1 MNQRF
6 YLITL
11 LSTYVFLKEHCKK
24 LENCSDE
31 KRNDN
36 IEKILQLLQPL
47 EAYVHI
53 PDKIDFMK
61 QAYDEIESIW
71 KEKQQGQEKVFFEKV
86 RHYAANFKKYEK
98 REILNILIYVVN
110 EDDKISMLEKEFL
123 LQLSSVFEFRED
135 YKELLSFYDKSPFKK
150 PFPIKKMS
158 LIASLLIISLVI
170 GLYIL
175 LRTINTGG
183 IQIFKEEKIMFNKL
197 SFNRFI
203 VYKNKYSIENTHF
216 AKQAVFNINGTAE
229 IGFDPQN
236 IQYDPESQTITYLLL
251 PKKAPFIVE
260 VSSKA
265 LLIDEANPAPL
276 TENEATK
283 MSVGLALAGG
293 LIGAKAGSSIGSL
306 YPNKLVKMGA
316 TLSGGVAGSA
326 VSGILSFNALNGLQV
341 SKNISKKE
349 KALVIKTSKELV
361 KTVLTYNDELV
372 NMYKQN
378 FKKYIKSKY
387 AAEGLTVDKV
397 LFSTNTF
404 KKGIK

>member
-24 LENCSDE
+24 LENCSSE

-36 IEKILQLLQPL
+36 IDKILQLLQPL

-53 PDKIDFMK
+53 PDKIDFISK
-61 QAYDEIESIW
+61 AYDEVELIW
-71 KEKQQGQEKVFFEKV
+71 AENKKGQEKVFFEEVKK
-86 RHYAANFKKYEK
+86 YAKNLKKYEK

-123 LQLSSVFEFRED
+123 LQLSSVFEFNED
-135 YKELLSFYDKSPFKK
+135 YKELLAFYEKSPFKK
-150 PFPIKKMS
+150 PFSIKKMS
-158 LIASLLIISLVI
+158 VIASLLIIILMV

-175 LRTINTGG
+175 SKTINSEG
-183 IQIFKEEKIMFNKL
+183 IHIFKEEKIMFNKL

-203 VYKNKYSIENTHF
+203 VYKNKYIIENTHF
-216 AKQAVFNINGTAE
+216 AKQAVFNINGKAE

-236 IQYDPESQTITYLLL
+236 INYDPESQTVTYLF
-251 PKKAPFIVE
+251 PKEAPFIVE

-265 LLIDEANPAPL
+265 LLIDEANPVPL
-276 TENEATK
+276 TEGEAAK
-283 MSVGLALAGG
+283 MSTGLALAGG
-293 LIGAKAGSSIGSL
+293 LIGAKAGSTIGSL

-316 TLSGGVAGSA
+316 TLSGGVMGSA
-326 VSGILSFNALNGLQV
+326 ASGILSFNALNGLQV
-341 SKNISKKE
+341 SENITKKE
-349 KALVIKTSKELV
+349 KALVIKKSKELV
-361 KTVLTYNDELV
+361 KIILTYNDELIS
-372 NMYKQN
+372 MYKQN

-387 AAEGLTVDKV
+387 ASEGLIVDKV
-397 LFSTNTF
+397 LFSTNAL
-404 KKGIK
+404 K

>member
-1 MNQRF
+1 
-6 YLITL
+6 
-11 LSTYVFLKEHCKK
+11 LKEHCKK
-24 LENCSDE
+24 LENCSNE

-36 IEKILQLLQPL
+36 IDKILQLLQPL
-47 EAYVHI
+47 ETYVYI
-53 PDKIDFMK
+53 PDKIDFIK
-61 QAYDEIESIW
+61 QAYDEIELIW

-86 RHYAANFKKYEK
+86 RRYAANFKKYEK

-158 LIASLLIISLVI
+158 LIASLLIIALVT

-175 LRTINTGG
+175 ARTINSGG

-203 VYKNKYSIENTHF
+203 VYKNKYSVENTHF
-216 AKQAVFNINGTAE
+216 AKQAVFNLNGTAE
-229 IGFDPQN
+229 IGFDPHN
-236 IQYDPESQTITYLLL
+236 IKYDPESQTVTYLL
-251 PKKAPFIVE
+251 PKEAPFIVE
-260 VSSKA
+260 VSSNA
-265 LLIDEANPAPL
+265 LLIDEANPVPL
-276 TENEATK
+276 TESEAAK

-293 LIGAKAGSSIGSL
+293 LVGAKTGSSIGSL
-306 YPNKLVKMGA
+306 YSNKLVKMGA
-316 TLSGGVAGSA
+316 TLSGGAVGSTITG
-326 VSGILSFNALNGLQV
+326 VLSFNALNGLQV
-341 SKNISKKE
+341 SKNITTKE
-349 KALVIKTSKELV
+349 KALVIKTSKKLV

-397 LFSTNTF
+397 LFSTNKF
-404 KKGIK
+404 KKDIE